1 MADLNFSIG
10 MQFNPELNPQKLAEV
25 LNVIIREMKSKLGA
39 LGDNIDLID
48 GDTIAREL
56 DIIKAKY
63 EQVSTGANKTVSESE
78 KLTSALKGANGQANL
93 LGKAF
98 QFNQIAQSISIVTSA
113 FAPFVDEYVRFD
125 QQIKNI
131 GSLDFKGYEAFGDSL
146 NALSVKIGRSAS
158 ELASAAYEALSAGV
172 EGSVEEITEFV
183 EVAAKAGVAGMS
195 DSKTAVD
202 GLTSVINAYGLKV
215 SEAGNIASTFF
226 AGIKIGK
233 ASFQEMVSS
242 IATYVPSAS
251 ALGVSFDQTTAAI
264 ARYTSMG
271 TPAAQVGTQM
281 NAVFTLL
288 AKGTAPLN
296 KALALM
302 GTDLDSLRNKLKLP
316 VEAGGGLINVMRE
329 IKLAADASGTQLAAL
344 TGRVEAAKIIESLAG
359 SQDKYNQSL
368 KTFNDV
374 LSEVNNN
381 AAEQAFQVAATSIAT
396 QTDGLKATLQSA
408 FNSIFQTLGT
418 GATTTLSFL
427 TQMGPSISALTGLG
441 SLFGGMA
448 KNVGSFAV
456 SLITS
461 LIPSLATTS
470 ATTGATAISFS
481 TMWTAAL
488 GPIGLIIAGI
498 AAVGTALYFLG
509 DYLVETNEEKLASA
523 KADEE
528 MIAGQKKVNEATQDA
543 IKSKQALIDQYEQLN
558 SKSSLTA
565 EEQSKLKDTIVQLNE
580 IYPGAI
586 SSTKT
591 FEENLNSLHQASE
604 KDTIKL
610 QELKKSMIELDEQAK
625 VATIKRVE
633 LETEVSADSLKEN
646 VLEEIDDLLG
656 LNNIKQTKV
665 VEDYVNSIKD
675 AANPEEAKRALLAFN
690 TALWNNPMFEEIPP
704 ETRQAL
710 AKQAQELTDTRE
722 KELEEKSKQ
731 ANEKLSKIIN
741 DIAISGVT
749 DVSQLTK
756 EQKIEIQASLKG
768 TGKTEE
774 DVAKMMDDAAK
785 VIRDKNLGEV
795 ISEATKVNEKLKG
808 AESLDELVES
818 YKNAETEIQRSA
830 IGEKIKSIAPDA
842 VQSTGV
848 VKNANGELITTYAL
862 LDDKIQESAQKQKEL
877 NSAKLDG
884 SQEKYI
890 QSIEAEG
897 NKYKENEVKMGELQA
912 KISEKVKMGADTSDL
927 QQQYD
932 VLNSKNNNYLNDIAG
947 MAAQWKGAG
956 LSTEEVFAKIADA
969 TGKPIDEVEKLVDSI
984 LKSKQAVE
992 DTETAMKS
1000 MGESFSEDLERTK
1013 AEFDKNIPELAA
1025 RIRALNQAKASGDK
1039 NAIKSAK
1046 QQYEEQLKT
1055 AKQANEEY
1063 QSNKK
1068 NLDQANSLFEVK
1080 KKSSVK
1086 SESEFERTSKLFKYE
1101 ESKLKLTQEEF
1112 QVNQD
1117 LQIATE
1123 NRKKTSLDDLIIKQ
1137 KALNTVEETKKKYLE
1152 MFKISEGK
1160 DGEIKIGM
1168 KLKDTEKNDVEKQI
1182 RDFNNEITKNK
1193 TAVLTINS
1201 TLKIEKEEI
1210 QKKIK
1215 ESERKNLE
1223 LQVDIGLKPR
1233 IELIGALEDD
1243 LKVVAST
1250 IEEKGKKINELNE
1263 LKLLGKIDTEQY
1275 ELQLAKIQ
1283 SEVLDS
1289 ENKQFEIKKNIH
1301 SQYSTIYDED
1311 YNILKAKHEKEL
1323 EEVEKRID
1331 NELKLRE
1338 IITNTTSSIAT
1349 NGITKEY
1356 EENSKEL
1363 ERLKEAE
1370 LISQGLF
1377 NEKKEA
1383 LELEHQKK
1391 LQVIQETSKGEQ
1403 LFSQRKADMDK
1414 LDLER
1419 KQLAEELA
1427 LEQIRAEK
1435 TGDTKKL
1442 DELNAKMSGVEG
1454 KIKEKG
1460 DVITFLASNLQ
1471 GNITEIFSS
1480 ITGSEEEMK
1489 EPWRKAFS
1497 VVAGA
1502 LKQLATSAIT
1512 TLILGQLKIN
1522 AAMGGIATLLLIPA
1536 ITGIVNAGVNALL
1549 NPVLSG
1555 LLSFSTGG
1563 RVDKPTL
1570 AIVGDA
1576 SEARPGS
1583 NSEWILRDDQ
1593 MRLIMKNVVE
1603 SFIKEVNQIKE
1614 FTSTKDIKKLNE
1626 IIINQS
1632 MYELSK
1638 HKSTENVEVYN
1649 ELLNN
1654 FSKVNGNFFN
1664 LIDEVYTNSK
1674 INIKEINS
1682 GIINEDIKRYI
1693 IEEYSINKQHLY
1705 NNSVISEKLSNAMSN
1720 LNEIKTIFKNESFT
1734 FENFNDYITNYNTY
1748 SKTKSEY
1755 IDNKIPTREYK
1766 EIESVVLS
1774 KYNSYINN
1782 STLTNLNSV
1791 QLGNNNH
1798 SILPNDILTS
1808 SQFESIINKAIQ
1820 TSNNN
1825 ISKKFDKLIDVVNNL
1840 DFSISDESIHK
1851 SIKRIS
1857 KSGKKRAR
1865 T

>member
-39 LGDNIDLID
+39 LGDNLDLID
-48 GDTIAREL
+48 GDSMAKEL
-56 DIIKAKY
+56 DKVRQKY
-63 EQVSTGANKTVSESE
+63 EQISDGVKKTSSDTDTFTKSITNAEGKAS
-78 KLTSALKGANGQANL
+78 L

-98 QFNQIAQSISIVTSA
+98 QFNQITQSLTTFSSA
-113 FAPFVDEYVRFD
+113 LGAFTQPFADLDKQV
-125 QQIKNI
+125 KNI
-131 GSLDFKGYEAFGDSL
+131 GTLGVQNFEEFADAALD
-146 NALSVKIGRSAS
+146 LSQTVPD
-158 ELASAAYEALSAGV
+158 SAADIAGGVYDAISAGTIKV
-172 EGSVEEITEFV
+172 KDGVADVAGGMKFV
-183 EVAAKAGVAGMS
+183 ETASKLATAGLTSTGDAIN
-195 DSKTAVD
+195 
-202 GLTSVINAYGLKV
+202 GLTSVMNAYGI
-215 SEAGNIASTFF
+215 EADRSAEVADLFFGAVNVGKTTIPELNASLANVIPTAAAF
-226 AGIKIGK
+226 
-233 ASFQEMVSS
+233 
-242 IATYVPSAS
+242 
-251 ALGVSFDQTTAAI
+251 GVSFDQVSAAI
-264 ARYTSMG
+264 ATMTKQG
-271 TPAAQVGTQM
+271 TPTAQATTQIRS
-281 NAVFTLL
+281 ALVEL
-288 AKGTAPLN
+288 AKPGATLAPILQ
-296 KALALM
+296 KA
-302 GTDLDSLRNKLKLP
+302 GVSLDSLKREGLQESMRKVGEALKMTGKS
-316 VEAGGGLINVMRE
+316 A
-329 IKLAADASGTQLAAL
+329 TQVFSS
-344 TGRVEAAKIIESLAG
+344 VEAAGAVMLLSGKNAQMAAEDFEAVAGSIGSTDYAFGVASAGIEVQSKIITNKVQAVFSSAFSSLGNGAITAVQSLNQIGPALAG
-359 SQDKYNQSL
+359 L
-368 KTFNDV
+368 GG
-374 LSEVNNN
+374 
-381 AAEQAFQVAATSIAT
+381 VAAIIPSGSGKAVADFSKSI
-396 QTDGLKATLQSA
+396 
-408 FNSIFQTLGT
+408 
-418 GATTTLSFL
+418 
-427 TQMGPSISALTGLG
+427 IS
-441 SLFGGMA
+441 
-448 KNVGSFAV
+448 K
-456 SLITS
+456 
-461 LIPSLATTS
+461 LIPSLIVTS
-470 ATTGATAISFS
+470 ATSGATSISFS
-481 TMWTAAL
+481 AMWAAAL
-488 GPIGLIIAGI
+488 GPVGLVIAGI

-528 MIAGQKKVNEATQDA
+528 MIAGQKKVNEAEQNS
-543 IKSKQALIDQYEQLN
+543 IKSKQALIDQYEKLG

-565 EEQSKLKDTIVQLNE
+565 NEQKKLKDTITQLNE
-580 IYPGAI
+580 VYPGAI
-586 SSTKT
+586 SSTKS
-591 FEENLNSLHQASE
+591 FEENMKSLNQESE
-604 KDTIKL
+604 KNSTKIKEL
-610 QELKKSMIELDEQAK
+610 QKSMSDLDQQAK

-710 AKQAQELTDTRE
+710 AKQAQDLTNTRE
-722 KELEEKSKQ
+722 KELTEKSKQ
-731 ANEKLSKIIN
+731 ANEKLSKVIN
-741 DIAISGVT
+741 DLAISGVT

-774 DVAKMMDDAAK
+774 DVAKMMDDAGK
-785 VIRDKNLGEV
+785 VIRDKNLGDV
-795 ISEATKVNEKLKG
+795 ISESTKVNEKLKG
-808 AESLDELVES
+808 AESLDELVAS

-830 IGEKIKSIAPDA
+830 IGDKIKSIAPDA
-842 VQSTGV
+842 VQATGV
-848 VKNANGELITTYAL
+848 VKGENGELVKTYQI

-877 NSAKLDG
+877 NSAKLD
-884 SQEKYI
+884 SNQAKYI
-890 QSIEAEG
+890 ESIEKEG
-897 NKYKENEVKMGELQA
+897 EKYKENEVKMGELQA

-927 QQQYD
+927 QQEYD
-932 VLNSKNNNYLNDIAG
+932 TLKGKNDGYLNDIAG
-947 MAAQWKGAG
+947 MAAKWSSAG
-956 LSTEEVFAKIADA
+956 LSTEEVFKKIATA
-969 TGKPIDEVEKLVDSI
+969 TGKPIEEVEKLVGAI
-984 LKSKQAVE
+984 NKSKEAVQG
-992 DTETAMKS
+992 TESAVKS
-1000 MGESFSEDLERTK
+1000 LGDAFSEDLKAAGDKFNSQLQELTGLERK
-1013 AEFDKNIPELAA
+1013 RRE
-1025 RIRALNQAKASGDK
+1025 AKASGNK
-1039 NAIKSAK
+1039 KVIKEAEAEY
-1046 QQYEEQLKT
+1046 QAQYKLTKEANSQLKT
-1055 AKQANEEY
+1055 LEKT
-1063 QSNKK
+1063 
-1068 NLDQANSLFEVK
+1068 
-1080 KKSSVK
+1080 KKSQEDLFAEKKEK
-1086 SESEFERTSKLFKYE
+1086 SETAY
-1101 ESKLKLTQEEF
+1101 
-1112 QVNQD
+1112 
-1117 LQIATE
+1117 QIATKAIKQDE
-1123 NRKKTSLDDLIIKQ
+1123 VINKNSLEQFKIQQEMNIALEGRKKTTEDDLILKTRQ
-1137 KALNTVEETKKKYLE
+1137 LQSLEAEKKSILE
-1152 MFKISEGK
+1152 NYKIIENS
-1160 DGEIKIGM
+1160 DGTIKIGI
-1168 KLKDTEKNDVEKQI
+1168 KVKKEEQSEVKAKVDEI
-1182 RDFNNEITKNK
+1182 NNKIANEN
-1193 TAVLTINS
+1193 VGVVQLNS
-1201 TLKIEKEEI
+1201 TLKLE
-1210 QKKIK
+1210 
-1215 ESERKNLE
+1215 ESEIKKKVEEQNRKSLE
-1223 LQVDIGLKPR
+1223 YQVEIGLKPR
-1233 IELIGALEDD
+1233 LELANALEND
-1243 LKVVAST
+1243 LSNIASEIQSKKDK
-1250 IEEKGKKINELNE
+1250 IEGLNE
-1263 LKLLGKIDTEQY
+1263 LKISGKITYEQQAELKKLETEVI
-1275 ELQLAKIQ
+1275 E
-1283 SEVLDS
+1283 S

-1502 LKQLATSAIT
+1502 LKQLATSAVT

-1654 FSKVNGNFFN
+1654 FNKVNGNFFN
-1664 LIDEVYTNSK
+1664 LIDEVYAKTK

-1782 STLTNLNSV
+1782 STPTNLNSV